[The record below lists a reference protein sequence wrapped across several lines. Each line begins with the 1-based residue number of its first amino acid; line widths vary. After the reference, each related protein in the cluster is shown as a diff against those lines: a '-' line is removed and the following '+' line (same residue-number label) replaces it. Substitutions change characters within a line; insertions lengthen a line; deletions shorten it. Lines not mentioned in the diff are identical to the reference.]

1 MTRSRQ
7 EQIGQAAIIAGLL
20 VGSCLPAY
28 AQYTT
33 LRDPLIP
40 GAISTPAG
48 APAPL
53 FPPPPPGC
61 GPTPYPVNPGM
72 SGGPGYEPQVPYLPA
87 TQIDQSDSYFALP
100 SPSTTSAPGQLG
112 PSINTPYEPDT
123 PGSDPGNLAPNNSGY
138 NPPAANVQVNS
149 GGGLPADSAPTSKWG
164 GQTTQDFGNGLRQG
178 SGVCDFGQLLINKPD
193 LAKQPQFSQ
202 DGPIPMQQVSDTTTP
217 VRGANQTKAGAGQET
232 TDPGLRQLVHN
243 QMPVQTQAQY

>member
-1 MTRSRQ
+1 
-7 EQIGQAAIIAGLL
+7 
-20 VGSCLPAY
+20 
-28 AQYTT
+28 
-33 LRDPLIP
+33 
-40 GAISTPAG
+40 
-48 APAPL
+48 
-53 FPPPPPGC
+53 
-61 GPTPYPVNPGM
+61 M